1 MMIPR
6 ASWAFH
12 CPSTFSTAFQS
23 VCRSAYDRGARE
35 GSRRYAV
42 FNLRKLLYL
51 IYLMDKGE
59 LLGGWLLSTYIP
71 SVHNKT
77 SNVVLLFYTTLEVY
91 TKFEMV
97 SIILDT
103 TGLHAQRS

>member
-1 MMIPR
+1 
-6 ASWAFH
+6 
-12 CPSTFSTAFQS
+12 
-23 VCRSAYDRGARE
+23 
-35 GSRRYAV
+35 
-42 FNLRKLLYL
+42 
-51 IYLMDKGE
+51 MDKGE